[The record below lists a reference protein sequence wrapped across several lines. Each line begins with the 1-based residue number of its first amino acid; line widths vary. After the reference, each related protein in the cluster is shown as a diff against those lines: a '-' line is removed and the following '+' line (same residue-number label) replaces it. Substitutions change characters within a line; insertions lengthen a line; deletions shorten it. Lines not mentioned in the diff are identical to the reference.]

1 MRRVLP
7 MGVLLMLL
15 LAPAASACETEVA
28 RLVDGE
34 APSPEGLS
42 PAKDAAI
49 REATTIAEFGQ
60 ETARWMLWRVLMG
73 EEFTE
78 AEIAEEIDRAMIRN
92 GSNPIWPSFETIVA
106 SGPNGA
112 SRTAIRSTTV
122 RGRASCNRVM
132 WSWWTSVR
140 GCKIGSA
147 T

>member
-73 EEFTE
+73 ETFTE
-78 AEIAEEIDRAMIRN
+78 AEIAEEIDRSMIRN
-92 GSNPIWPSFETIVA
+92 GSNPIWPSFE
-106 SGPNGA
+106 
-112 SRTAIRSTTV
+112 
-122 RGRASCNRVM
+122 
-132 WSWWTSVR
+132 
-140 GCKIGSA
+140 
-147 T
+147 